1 MPRLPA
7 AAAAVG
13 LLVGSTG
20 AFAQVSM
27 QPVYPPSDLGYYAP
41 NATVQPLYWGWFGP
55 PDGTHTT
62 GTAGRA
68 YPGGQK
74 SN

>member
-1 MPRLPA
+1 
-7 AAAAVG
+7 
-13 LLVGSTG
+13 
-20 AFAQVSM
+20 M

-41 NATVQPLYWGWFGP
+41 NATLQPLYWGWFGP

-62 GTAGRA
+62 GTASRA